1 MKQNTLSTTLDLVT
15 RQWNIIENN
24 ILLPSIL
31 FEFGFSSDEFP
42 VVFNSLSFGL
52 IVQNLDNIVYYKS
65 FPKVGIKYI
74 NTDQEVLEKTVV
86 DLEPNTTYKVTLWAE
101 DSNLRTETIYSLL
114 TPDVEVYPD
123 YEVS

>member
-31 FEFGFSSDEFP
+31 FEFGFLSDEFP

-52 IVQNLDNIVYYKS
+52 IVQKLDNIVYYKS

>member
-42 VVFNSLSFGL
+42 VVFNNLSFGL

-65 FPKVGIKYI
+65 FPKVGLKYI
-74 NTDQEVLEKTVV
+74 NTDQEVLEKTLI

-101 DSNLRTETIYSLL
+101 DSNLRTETIYSLV
-114 TPDVEVYPD
+114 TPDVEIYPD